1 MVIVAFDTS
10 MSIFSVAIVR
20 EDGVV
25 ASYAAEGKG
34 SRNEKLLPSIDW
46 MLSEAGI
53 ERTTIDRLV
62 VTRGPGSFTGVRIG
76 LAMARGIGFSLDR
89 PVTALSSHE
98 AALGASVG
106 KTLVFSDALRGERY
120 VTGFDGGIEILP
132 SEVADAERFE
142 SLSRDY
148 PRAVDLEELIQREN
162 LAVLAARRALW
173 LEEQGRLPA
182 DGDATPLYVRLAEAE
197 VRLRQRQE

>member
-1 MVIVAFDTS
+1 MLIVAFDTS
-10 MSIFSVAIVR
+10 MPVFSVAIVR

-53 ERTTIDRLV
+53 ARTAIDRLV

-106 KTLVFSDALRGERY
+106 KTLVSSDALRGERY
-120 VTGFDGGIEILP
+120 VTGFEGGIEILP

-142 SLSRDY
+142 SLRGDY
-148 PRAVDLEELIQREN
+148 HRSVDLEELIQREN

-173 LEEQGRLPA
+173 LDEQGRLPA